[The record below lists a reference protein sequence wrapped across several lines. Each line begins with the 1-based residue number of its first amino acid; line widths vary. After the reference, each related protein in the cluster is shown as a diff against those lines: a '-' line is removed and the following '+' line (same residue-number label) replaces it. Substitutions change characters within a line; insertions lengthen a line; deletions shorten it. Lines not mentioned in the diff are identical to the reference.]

1 MANLSDSTQKSN
13 AMSGLFDGTSLERPV
28 TCEVCGKARSDCAC
42 PRDASGAVCRPADQ
56 PARVQREK
64 VRGKWTTVIK
74 GLDPAA
80 TDLKALA
87 KELRSLCAAGATPT
101 DDGVQIQGDHRDRIV
116 EKLKSMGYPAKAAG
130 G

>member
-1 MANLSDSTQKSN
+1 MA
-13 AMSGLFDGTSLERPV
+13 GLFDGTSLERPV
-28 TCEVCGKARSDCAC
+28 TCEVCGKALTVCGC
-42 PRDASGAVCRPADQ
+42 PRDASGQVCRPKDQ
-56 PARVQREK
+56 QARVRREK
-64 VRGKWTTVIK
+64 VRGKWTTVIT

-87 KELRSLCAAGATPT
+87 KEMRSLCAAGATAT

-116 EKLKSMGYPAKAAG
+116 EKLKAMGYPAKAAG